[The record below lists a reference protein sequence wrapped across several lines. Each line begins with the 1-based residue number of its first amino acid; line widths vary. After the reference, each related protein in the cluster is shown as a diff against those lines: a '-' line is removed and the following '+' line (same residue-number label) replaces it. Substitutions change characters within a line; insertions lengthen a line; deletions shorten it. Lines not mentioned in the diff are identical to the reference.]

1 MLVCSRHWTLVQAK
15 RYLKRWRN
23 VDEAVARGLAR
34 RRCRVLGHR
43 LCWRDRGALCWRAAD
58 KQRLEAM

>member
-34 RRCRVLGHR
+34 RRCRVVGHR
-43 LCWRDRGALCWRAAD
+43 LCWRDVERCAGA
-58 KQRLEAM
+58 QPTNNG